1 MFADPGRARRA
12 SGRGLVLLPA
22 GAFVVHQLRY
32 WLTYGP
38 QASTQLADQGH
49 AYLGS
54 IVPWLVLATGA
65 ALGGRLVSV
74 AAGRGS
80 ATRVRPFVAVWAAC
94 AFALVAI
101 YTAQESLE
109 GMLAQGHPGGIAGV
123 FGHGGWWSVPV
134 SVGIA
139 FAIALLVRVGA
150 ALEGVVTRSPK
161 LSFAPSPLRARRPR
175 TPHLVAFRPLA
186 AAAAGRAPPR

>member
-1 MFADPGRARRA
+1 M
-12 SGRGLVLLPA
+12 LLPA

-54 IVPWLVLATGA
+54 LVPWLVLATAA
-65 ALGGRLVSV
+65 ALGGRVVSV
-74 AAGRGS
+74 AAGRGT

-109 GMLAQGHPGGIAGV
+109 GVLAQGHPGGIAGV
-123 FGHGGWWSVPV
+123 FGHGGWRSVPV
-134 SVGIA
+134 SIVVA
-139 FAIALLVRVGA
+139 LAIAALVRVGA
-150 ALEGVVTRSPK
+150 ALERVISRPPK

-175 TPHLVAFRPLA
+175 TPHLVALRPLA

>member
-1 MFADPGRARRA
+1 M
-12 SGRGLVLLPA
+12 LLPA

-54 IVPWLVLATGA
+54 MIPWLVLATAA
-65 ALGGRLVSV
+65 ALGGRLVRV
-74 AAGRGS
+74 AAGGGS

-109 GMLAQGHPGGIAGV
+109 GALAQGHPGGLAGV
-123 FGHGGWWSVPV
+123 FGHGGWRSLPV
-134 SVGIA
+134 SVGVA
-139 FAIALLVRVGA
+139 FAIALLVRAGA
-150 ALEGVVTRSPK
+150 ALERAVARPPK

-175 TPHLVAFRPLA
+175 TPHLVPFRPLA

>member
-1 MFADPGRARRA
+1 
-12 SGRGLVLLPA
+12 
-22 GAFVVHQLRY
+22 VHQLRY

-74 AAGRGS
+74 ASRRGP
-80 ATRVRPFVAVWAAC
+80 AARVRPFVAVWAAC

-101 YTAQESLE
+101 YTAQELLE
-109 GMLAQGHPGGIAGV
+109 GMFAQGHPGGIAGV
-123 FGHGGWWSVPV
+123 FGHGGWWSVPL

-150 ALEGVVTRSPK
+150 ALERVVARPPK
-161 LSFAPSPLRARRPR
+161 LSFAPSPVLARRPR